1 MASGRDTDP
10 AETRSTE
17 PPDERRMMKPTSLPY
32 PGDNNVRHLDLVP
45 AFDATRQVHPDAWAL
60 AVDIALLGGAYPE
73 STAPDAMDVPLIDP
87 DGHQLLVAR
96 LGDVL
101 DVRDPEDVQRAIH
114 GALAA
119 AAAGIDTTRVHVA
132 AAQRLLAV
140 AETLT
145 PIGVTR

>member
-1 MASGRDTDP
+1 
-10 AETRSTE
+10 
-17 PPDERRMMKPTSLPY
+17 
-32 PGDNNVRHLDLVP
+32 
-45 AFDATRQVHPDAWAL
+45 
-60 AVDIALLGGAYPE
+60 
-73 STAPDAMDVPLIDP
+73 MDVPLIDP